1 MEIFKKRESVIQNI
15 AYMAIMSAINIIF
28 VLLSNLL
35 PALMLLLVFILPLTS
50 TIVTIY
56 CKKKYYLIY
65 AITTLGLCIAVG
77 SGFYLFD
84 SLIYIIPSLIVG
96 FLFGFSFEKKIPAIL
111 ILIYTTIIQFG
122 VSMLTS
128 YLLGLIVIN
137 NNIFNALINL
147 FGLSNFTYSNV
158 FPLIFV
164 YIVAQIQIVLS
175 YIFVKIQLNKLGIA
189 VNLKCQSRY
198 WLYLVSI
205 LSIILA
211 VITYFYCYSWTLVFV
226 IMPLPLYVY
235 ETSQLL
241 LKRKT
246 ILYVSLTFVHLSFIF
261 IFAFLYQYVLA
272 PNQLILITIIT
283 GSVTIIDFLDNYC
296 FIKKSK

>member
-35 PALMLLLVFILPLTS
+35 PALMLILVFVLPLTS
-50 TIVTIY
+50 TIVAIY
-56 CKKKYYLIY
+56 CKKKYYPIY

-84 SLIYIIPSLIVG
+84 ALIYVIPSLIVG
-96 FLFGFSFEKKIPAIL
+96 FLFGFSFEKKVPAIL
-111 ILIYTTIIQFG
+111 IIIYTTVIQFG

-147 FGLSNFTYSNV
+147 FGLANFAYSNV

-175 YIFVKIQLNKLGIA
+175 YIFVKVQLNKIGIEI
-189 VNLKCQSRY
+189 NLECKSRY
-198 WLYLVSI
+198 WLYLITFVSI
-205 LSIILA
+205 LLA
-211 VITYFYCYSWTLVFV
+211 VITYFFCYSWTLIFV

-235 ETSQLL
+235 EISQLL
-241 LKRKT
+241 LKRK
-246 ILYVSLTFVHLSFIF
+246 IYLFVSLAAIHLAFIF
-261 IFAFLYQYVLA
+261 IFAFLYQYVSA
-272 PNQLILITIIT
+272 PNQLILITILT